1 MSSRGA
7 GTTAAA
13 TSQDKRVQIRRV
25 SEQPRKEKGAGGEG
39 GALGTSSLP
48 PAPPGRRTCSTELY
62 SGKICMVHL
71 GNCLWAGATKL
82 THELLSPEMLSLEM
96 LLQISHNA
104 YKAPEWL

>member
-1 MSSRGA
+1 M
-7 GTTAAA
+7 
-13 TSQDKRVQIRRV
+13 QIRRV
-25 SEQPRKEKGAGGEG
+25 SEQPRKEKGAGEKGVLWAPAG
-39 GALGTSSLP
+39 LP